1 MKNFIALNCFKNLFK
16 NNFRFIKNTST
27 VLFSSI
33 FVQLIPF
40 LILPVITRTISEEL
54 VGIYLFWISISAT
67 LTILMTMKLDVAI
80 FVASKKSQARN
91 LTKSIFYSSLLIGLL
106 IYILS
111 LFIFN
116 FDFVQEKIGDIE
128 RFVNLL
134 ILNSLFVSVF
144 IGLNSFQIYCS
155 DFKGYNISR
164 IIQALI
170 INALVLST
178 IFILSMDVYFIILAH
193 TIGSFF
199 SLLSIVIMT
208 KFKISFGKKE
218 IFENLKFNLSKF
230 KRFPIYSLPAEFINN
245 LSLNIPYIFIL
256 SKFDPIFLGYYTIIN
271 KALSAPIGL
280 IGSSMLTVFKEEASI
295 EIRNEKNCKKSYFR
309 ILKFLL
315 IIGLPSFVIFYFV
328 APDLFSILFSEKYR
342 VAGEIAKIMVPLFLF
357 KFIVSPLSYTL
368 FLMNSQHID
377 LIWQIVLSVGTV
389 FIFFFSTDFYNAIVG
404 YVIFYSAMYIINFF
418 ITKKL
423 ANEKV

>member
-1 MKNFIALNCFKNLFK
+1 MKNFIALNYFKKFLK

-40 LILPVITRTISEEL
+40 LILPIITRTISEEL

-67 LTILMTMKLDVAI
+67 ITILMTMKLDVAI

-91 LTKSIFYSSLLIGLL
+91 LTKSIFYSSLLIGFL

-111 LFIFN
+111 LFVFN
-116 FDFVQEKIGDIE
+116 FDFVQEKIGDIK

-134 ILNSLFVSVF
+134 ILNSFFVSVF

-164 IIQALI
+164 ITQALI
-170 INALVLST
+170 INAFVIST
-178 IFILSMDVYFIILAH
+178 IFLLSIDVYFIILAH

-357 KFIVSPLSYTL
+357 KFIISPLSYTL

-404 YVIFYSAMYIINFF
+404 YVIFYSAMYIVNFF

-423 ANEKV
+423 ANDKV

>member
-423 ANEKV
+423 ANDKV

>member
-1 MKNFIALNCFKNLFK
+1 MKNFIALNYFKKFLK

-27 VLFSSI
+27 VLFSST

-40 LILPVITRTISEEL
+40 LILPIITRTISEEL
-54 VGIYLFWISISAT
+54 VGIYLLWISISAT
-67 LTILMTMKLDVAI
+67 ITILMTIKLDVAI
-80 FVASKKSQARN
+80 FVASKKSQARS
-91 LTKSIFYSSLLIGLL
+91 LTKSIFYSSLLIGLF

-111 LFIFN
+111 LFIFK
-116 FDFVQEKIGDIE
+116 FDFVNEKIGDIE
-128 RFVNLL
+128 RFINLL
-134 ILNSLFVSVF
+134 ILNSLFVSIF
-144 IGLNSFQIYCS
+144 IGINSFQIYCS
-155 DFKGYNISR
+155 DFKGYNVSR
-164 IIQALI
+164 IIQALT
-170 INALVLST
+170 INVLVIST
-178 IFILSMDVYFIILAH
+178 IFLLSTDIYFIILAH
-193 TIGSFF
+193 TVGSLF
-199 SLLSIVIMT
+199 SLILIVIMT
-208 KFKISFGKKE
+208 KFKISFEKKE
-218 IFENLKFNLSKF
+218 ILENLKFNLNKF

-295 EIRNEKNCKKSYFR
+295 EIRKEKKCNKSYSR

-342 VAGEIAKIMVPLFLF
+342 VAGQIAKIMIPLFLF

-368 FLMNSQHID
+368 FLMNRQHID
-377 LIWQIVLSVGTV
+377 LLWQIVLSVGIV
-389 FIFFFSTDFYNAIVG
+389 IIFFFSSDFYNAIKG
-404 YVIFYSAMYIINFF
+404 YVVFYSAMYIINFF

-423 ANEKV
+423 ANKKV

>member
-389 FIFFFSTDFYNAIVG
+389 FIFFFY
-404 YVIFYSAMYIINFF
+404 
-418 ITKKL
+418 
-423 ANEKV
+423 

>member
-280 IGSSMLTVFKEEASI
+280 IGSSMLTVFKEKLLLKLEMKKTV
-295 EIRNEKNCKKSYFR
+295 RN
-309 ILKFLL
+309 L
-315 IIGLPSFVIFYFV
+315 
-328 APDLFSILFSEKYR
+328 
-342 VAGEIAKIMVPLFLF
+342 
-357 KFIVSPLSYTL
+357 TL
-368 FLMNSQHID
+368 EF
-377 LIWQIVLSVGTV
+377 
-389 FIFFFSTDFYNAIVG
+389 
-404 YVIFYSAMYIINFF
+404 
-418 ITKKL
+418 
-423 ANEKV
+423 

>member
-1 MKNFIALNCFKNLFK
+1 MILNYFKNLFK

-33 FVQLIPF
+33 FVQLIPV

-54 VGIYLFWISISAT
+54 VGIYLSWISISAT
-67 LTILMTMKLDVAI
+67 ITILMTMKFDVAI

-91 LTKSIFYSSLLIGLL
+91 LTKSIFYSSLLIGFL

-111 LFIFN
+111 LFVFN

-134 ILNSLFVSVF
+134 ILNSVFVSIF
-144 IGLNSFQIYCS
+144 TGLNSFQIYCS
-155 DFKGYNISR
+155 DFKAYNISR

-170 INALVLST
+170 INVLVIST
-178 IFILSMDVYFIILAH
+178 IILLSKDVFFIILAH
-193 TIGSFF
+193 TIGSLF
-199 SLLSIVIMT
+199 SLISIVIMT
-208 KFKISFGKKE
+208 KFKISFEKKE
-218 IFENLKFNLSKF
+218 IFENLKFNFNKF

-256 SKFDPIFLGYYTIIN
+256 SRFDPIFLGYYTIIN

-280 IGSSMLTVFKEEASI
+280 VGSSMLTVFKEEASI
-295 EIRNEKNCKKSYFR
+295 EIRKEKKCNKSYLR

-315 IIGLPSFVIFYFV
+315 IVGLPSFVIFYFV
-328 APDLFSILFSEKYR
+328 APDLFSIVFSEKYR
-342 VAGEIAKIMVPLFLF
+342 VAGEIAKIMIPLFLF

-368 FLMNSQHID
+368 FLMNRQHID
-377 LIWQIVLSVGTV
+377 LLWQIVLSAGIVI
-389 FIFFFSTDFYNAIVG
+389 IFLFSSDFYIAIKG
-404 YVIFYSAMYIINFF
+404 YVVFYSAMYIINFF

-423 ANEKV
+423 ANKKA

>member
-1 MKNFIALNCFKNLFK
+1 
-16 NNFRFIKNTST
+16 
-27 VLFSSI
+27 
-33 FVQLIPF
+33 
-40 LILPVITRTISEEL
+40 
-54 VGIYLFWISISAT
+54 
-67 LTILMTMKLDVAI
+67 MTMKLDVAI

-91 LTKSIFYSSLLIGLL
+91 LTKSIFYSSLLIGFL

-111 LFIFN
+111 LFVFN
-116 FDFVQEKIGDIE
+116 FDFVQEKIGDIK

-134 ILNSLFVSVF
+134 ILNSFFVSVF

-164 IIQALI
+164 ITQALI
-170 INALVLST
+170 INAFVIST
-178 IFILSMDVYFIILAH
+178 IFLLSIDVYFIILAH

-357 KFIVSPLSYTL
+357 KFIISPLSYTL

-404 YVIFYSAMYIINFF
+404 YVIFYSAMYIVNFF

>member
-170 INALVLST
+170 INAFVLST
-178 IFILSMDVYFIILAH
+178 IFILYVYFIILAH

-389 FIFFFSTDFYNAIVG
+389 YILFSTDFYNAIVG
-404 YVIFYSAMYIINFF
+404 YVFYSAMYIINFF
-418 ITKKL
+418 ITK
-423 ANEKV
+423 N

>member
-1 MKNFIALNCFKNLFK
+1 MKNFIALNYFKKFLK

-40 LILPVITRTISEEL
+40 LILPIITRTISEEL

-67 LTILMTMKLDVAI
+67 ITILMTMKLDVAI

-91 LTKSIFYSSLLIGLL
+91 LTKSIFYSSLLIGFL

-111 LFIFN
+111 LFVFN
-116 FDFVQEKIGDIE
+116 FDFVQEKIGDIK

-134 ILNSLFVSVF
+134 ILNSFFVSVF

-164 IIQALI
+164 ITQALI
-170 INALVLST
+170 INAFVIST
-178 IFILSMDVYFIILAH
+178 IFLLSIDVYFIILAH

-357 KFIVSPLSYTL
+357 KFIISPLSYTL

-404 YVIFYSAMYIINFF
+404 YVIFYSAMYIVNFF